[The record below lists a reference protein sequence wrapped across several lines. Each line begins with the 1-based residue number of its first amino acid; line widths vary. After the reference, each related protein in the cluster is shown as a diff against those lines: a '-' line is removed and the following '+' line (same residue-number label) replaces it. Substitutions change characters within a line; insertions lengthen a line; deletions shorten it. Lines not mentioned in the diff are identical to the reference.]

1 MALVKRTSSEAVDQD
16 ERTRPRDF
24 DGLHAV
30 LGDTDPI
37 VRRWA
42 ARDLAAFPEASAVL
56 VDRLKIEEAPSVRE
70 ALLMSLTQ
78 IGDRFSIEGLVE
90 CLRSDDA
97 HLRNEAI
104 DAMKVLPDQVSAIM
118 SELLADE
125 DPDVRIFSVNILES
139 LRHPDVERWL
149 IEVISHDIHVNVCAT
164 AVDLLGEVGTEAAL
178 EPLEA
183 LKRRFPDEPY
193 IAFAA
198 DLALKRIREV

>member
-1 MALVKRTSSEAVDQD
+1 MALVKRTYSEAIDQD
-16 ERTRPRDF
+16 ERTQPRDF
-24 DGLHAV
+24 DGLTAV
-30 LGDTDPI
+30 LKDANP
-37 VRRWA
+37 VARRWA
-42 ARDLAAFPEASAVL
+42 ARDLATFHEASAVL
-56 VDRLKIEEAPSVRE
+56 VAQLKIEEDPSVRE

-78 IGDRFSIEGLVE
+78 IGDSSAVAGLVG

-97 HLRNEAI
+97 ALRNEAI
-104 DAMKVLPDQVSAIM
+104 DAMKVLPSQVSAIM
-118 SELLADE
+118 SGLLADE

-149 IEVISHDIHVNVCAT
+149 IEVVSHDFHVNVCAT

>member
-1 MALVKRTSSEAVDQD
+1 MALVKRAYSNSVDQD

-24 DGLHAV
+24 NGLQLV
-30 LGDTDPI
+30 LEETDPI
-37 VRRWA
+37 ARRWA
-42 ARDLAAFPEASAVL
+42 ARDLALFPEASAVL
-56 VDRLKIEEAPSVRE
+56 VAQLNREAEPSVRE

-78 IGDRFSIEGLVE
+78 IGDGIAIAGLVG

-104 DAMKVLPDQVSAIM
+104 DAMKRLPDQVSAIM
-118 SELLADE
+118 SELLADQ

-149 IEVISHDIHVNVCAT
+149 IKVISDDVHVNVCAT
-164 AVDLLGEVGTEAAL
+164 AVDLLGEVGTAAAL
-178 EPLEA
+178 APLEG
-183 LKRRFPDEPY
+183 LKQRFPDEPY

-198 DLALKRIREV
+198 DLALKRIRGD